1 MAVHLPPLLAELGS
15 IEKMVITVLAVAG
28 GFLVGAIL
36 THVLGRMFFSFIIK
50 GETPEKLMR
59 VIRFAGGVA
68 AAILVYL
75 LLSGE
80 GGLGLGGGGGGDPV
94 NPNQGENKE
103 QTPAKKEEKK
113 EEKKEPIKDKTGG
126 SPEELVV
133 TVLRADS
140 PGRAFYRLGDEPE
153 AMTIDDLL
161 KKIDA
166 PAAAGKPRVTRV
178 RVERVKLKDSQD
190 IDPAYSFQAVS
201 LLKSKL
207 QERNIRVVD

>member
-1 MAVHLPPLLAELGS
+1 MSVHLPPLLAELGS

-80 GGLGLGGGGGGDPV
+80 GGLGLGGKGGGDST
-94 NPNQGENKE
+94 NTNQGDNKD
-103 QTPAKKEEKK
+103 QTPPKKEEEKK
-113 EEKKEPIKDKTGG
+113 EQKKDPNKDKSGG

-133 TVLRADS
+133 TVLRYDS
-140 PGRAFYRLGDEPE
+140 PGKKFYRLGDDPE
-153 AMTIDDLL
+153 ALTIEDLLVKIDD
-161 KKIDA
+161 
-166 PAAAGKPRVTRV
+166 PAKAGKPRVSRV
-178 RVERVKLKDSQD
+178 RIERV
-190 IDPAYSFQAVS
+190 DPEYSVQAVS
-201 LLKSKL
+201 LLKSEL
-207 QERNIRVVD
+207 QGRNIRVVD